1 MDNTSEKIAN
11 EKLMLVDGS
20 GYIFRAYYALPPMNN
35 PDGIPINA
43 VYGFTNMMVKL
54 IEDFNPQDI
63 CVLFDFGR
71 ETFRNEI
78 YSDYKA
84 NRTSPPEDLIPQFE
98 LIKEASKSIGLP
110 TIEMEGFE
118 ADDLI
123 ATFVKK
129 AKAVTS
135 EVVIV
140 SSDKDLMKLVKTD
153 VLMLDPMKNLW
164 IDENKVKEK
173 FGVTPDKVIDVQ
185 ALAGD
190 TSDNIPGIPGIGLK
204 TAADLINEFNNLEDL
219 LTRSNEIKQN
229 KRRENL
235 IEYRDL
241 ALISKKLV
249 TLKDDVPVNKDLDEL
264 KFDFNKNKEIFSD
277 FLQKHSFKRLL
288 EKISD
293 DKDLE
298 KSEKR
303 NNVIEM
309 NNFNKREVNYKLV
322 TTENELKKLLEICN
336 EKSEIAIDCETN
348 SLNFKSGNLV
358 GLSIAFDIG
367 KAVYIPLRHI
377 NNDHDLFENKKNIHF
392 PNQIDFEKAINLIKP
407 ILEDPSILK
416 IGHNIKFDMN
426 VLRQNHNGNIK
437 VFPVDDTMCMSYCI
451 NLGKVQNH
459 KLDTLAQTELDY
471 VTIKYEEV
479 CGKGVNQKTFDLIN
493 PLEALQY
500 AAEDSDVALA
510 LYQNLKSRLISD
522 KKKFVYQK
530 LERELISV
538 LSDIENEG
546 IIVNEQTLN
555 SLSDTLTENI
565 IELEK
570 KIFSITREEFNIG
583 SPKQLGEILFD
594 KLKLEKGKKSKTG
607 AWQTSVTILEDLS
620 NKGHGIADLL
630 LDWRHFSKLKSTYSK
645 ALIEQINIKTKRIH
659 TSYSMV
665 GTSTGRLSSSDPNL
679 QNIPIKTNEGKLIRT
694 AFEAKHNY
702 FLLSMDYS
710 QIELR
715 LIAHIAEEKSMLSA
729 FNDEVDIHLD
739 TASKIFNKSK
749 NEITSELRRSA
760 KAINFGIIYGI
771 SPFGLAKQL
780 KCSNSEAKD
789 FIDSYF
795 LRFPNIRNYMDEIK
809 RKLYADGYVETLFGR
824 RMYINIQKNSNQ
836 NLKLFSE
843 RQAINAPIQGTAA
856 DIIKLAM
863 VKVQNKLK
871 EINSASKILLQVHDE
886 LVFEVN
892 SKDIDEIIPMVK
904 PIMENAHL
912 PVKPLNVKLSVDYGF
927 AKNWADAH

>member
-1 MDNTSEKIAN
+1 MNNTSEKKAS
-11 EKLMLVDGS
+11 EKLILVDGS

-78 YSDYKA
+78 YHDYKA
-84 NRTSPPEDLIPQFE
+84 NRTLPPEDLIPQFD

-129 AKAVTS
+129 AKELNK
-135 EVVIV
+135 EVIIV
-140 SSDKDLMKLVKTD
+140 SSDKDLMQLVDTD

-173 FGVTPDKVIDVQ
+173 FGVTPNKVIDVQ

-190 TSDNIPGIPGIGLK
+190 SSDNIPGVPGIGLK
-204 TAADLINEFNNLEDL
+204 TAADLINEFSNLENL
-219 LTRSNEIKQN
+219 LNRSNEIKQN

-235 IEYRDL
+235 IEFKDL

-249 TLKDDVPVNKDLDEL
+249 TLKNDVPINQDLDEL
-264 KFDFNKNKEIFSD
+264 KFDFNKNKEMFLV
-277 FLQKHSFKRLL
+277 FLQKHSFKRLI
-288 EKISD
+288 EKVSD
-293 DKDLE
+293 GIDLV
-298 KSEKR
+298 KSEVR
-303 NNVIEM
+303 NTIIEIDD
-309 NNFNKREVNYKLV
+309 FNKREINYKLI
-322 TTENELKKLLEICN
+322 TSEIELKKVLEICN

-367 KAVYIPLRHI
+367 VAVYIPLRHI
-377 NNDHDLFENKKNIHF
+377 NDDNDLFENKKNVEF
-392 PNQIDFEKAINLIKP
+392 PNQIQFLKAISLIKP

-426 VLRQNHNGNIK
+426 VLRQNHNGNIN

-459 KLDTLAQTELDY
+459 KLDTLAQTELNY
-471 VTIKYEEV
+471 RTIKYEEL
-479 CGKGVNQKTFDLIN
+479 CGKGVNQKSFDLIN
-493 PLEALQY
+493 PLEALHY

-510 LYQNLKSRLISD
+510 LYKNFKLQLISD
-522 KKKFVYQK
+522 KKNLVYQK

-546 IIVNEQTLN
+546 IIVNEKKLN
-555 SLSDTLTENI
+555 SLSDSLTNNI
-565 IELEK
+565 IQLEK
-570 KIFSITREEFNIG
+570 KIFSITKEEFNIG

-594 KLKLEKGKKSKTG
+594 KLKLENGKKSKTG
-607 AWQTSVTILEDLS
+607 AWQTSVSILEDLS

-645 ALIEQINIKTKRIH
+645 ALIEQINSKTKRIH

-679 QNIPIKTNEGKLIRT
+679 QNIPIKTDEGKLIRT
-694 AFEAKHNY
+694 AFEAKPNY
-702 FLLSMDYS
+702 LLLSMDYS

-715 LIAHIAEEKSMLSA
+715 LIAHIAEERSMLSA
-729 FNDEVDIHLD
+729 FNEGVDIHLD

-749 NEITSELRRSA
+749 NEITSDLRRSA

-780 KCSNSEAKD
+780 KCSNSEAKE

-795 LRFPNIRNYMDEIK
+795 IRFPNIRNYMDETK
-809 RKLYADGYVETLFGR
+809 RKLYSDGYVETLFGR

-863 VKVQNKLK
+863 VKVQNKLR
-871 EINSASKILLQVHDE
+871 EIESDSKILLQVHDE

-892 SKDIDEIIPMVK
+892 SKNIEEIITLVK
-904 PIMENAHL
+904 PLMENAHL
-912 PVKPLNVKLSVDYGF
+912 PLKPLNVKLSVDYGF

>member
-1 MDNTSEKIAN
+1 MNNSPEKKAN
-11 EKLMLVDGS
+11 EKLILVDGS

-35 PDGIPINA
+35 PEGIPINA
-43 VYGFTNMMVKL
+43 VFGFTNMMVKL
-54 IEDFNPQDI
+54 IEDFNPREI

-78 YSDYKA
+78 YADYKA
-84 NRTSPPEDLIPQFE
+84 NRTTPPEDLIPQFD
-98 LIKEASKSIGLP
+98 LIKQASRSIGLP

-123 ATFVKK
+123 ATFVQK
-129 AKAVTS
+129 AKKTNK
-135 EVVIV
+135 EVIIV
-140 SSDKDLMKLVKTD
+140 SSDKDLMQLVAKD
-153 VLMLDPMKNLW
+153 VLMLDPMKNIW

-173 FGVTPDKVIDVQ
+173 FGVSPDKVIDVQ

-190 TSDNIPGIPGIGLK
+190 SSDNIPGVPGIGLK
-204 TAADLINEFNNLEDL
+204 TAADLINEFNSLEDL

-235 IEYRDL
+235 IEFRDL
-241 ALISKKLV
+241 ARISKKLV
-249 TLKDDVPVNKDLDEL
+249 TLKGNVPIDMDLGEL
-264 KFDFNKNKEIFSD
+264 KFDFNKNKEIFSN
-277 FLQKHSFKRLL
+277 FLQKHSFKRLI

-293 DKDLE
+293 GIDLK
-298 KSEKR
+298 KSEER
-303 NNVIEM
+303 ENINEI
-309 NNFNKREVNYKLV
+309 NNFSERKVNYELV
-322 TTENELKKLLEICN
+322 TSENELKKVLEICN

-358 GLSIAFDIG
+358 GLSIAYDIG
-367 KAVYIPLRHI
+367 EAVYIPLRHI
-377 NNDHDLFENKKNIHF
+377 NNDHDLFENKKNDDF
-392 PNQIDFEKAINLIKP
+392 PNQIEFEKAINLIKP

-437 VFPVDDTMCMSYCI
+437 VFPVDDTMCMSYCT

-459 KLDTLAQTELDY
+459 KLDTLAQTELNY
-471 VTIKYEEV
+471 TTIKYEDL

-493 PLEALQY
+493 PLEALNY

-510 LYQNLKSRLISD
+510 LYQNLKLRLMSD
-522 KKKFVYQK
+522 KKNFVYQK

-546 IIVNEQTLN
+546 IIVNEKTLN
-555 SLSDTLTENI
+555 SLSETLTKNI
-565 IELEK
+565 IKLEK
-570 KIFSITREEFNIG
+570 KIFSITKEEFNIG

-594 KLKLEKGKKSKTG
+594 KLKLDKGKKSKTG
-607 AWQTSVTILEDLS
+607 AWQTSVSILEDLS
-620 NKGHGIADLL
+620 NKGHEIADLL

-645 ALIEQINIKTKRIH
+645 ALIEQININTKRIH

-694 AFEAKHNY
+694 AFESKPNY

-715 LIAHIAEEKSMLSA
+715 LIAHIAKESSMLSA
-729 FNDEVDIHLD
+729 FNDGVDIHLD
-739 TASKIFNKSK
+739 TASKIFNKNK
-749 NEITSELRRSA
+749 NEITSDLRRSA

-780 KCSNSEAKD
+780 NCSNSEAKE

-809 RKLYADGYVETLFGR
+809 RKLYSDGYVETLFGR
-824 RMYINIQKNSNQ
+824 RMHINIQKNSNQ

-871 EINSASKILLQVHDE
+871 EINSDSKILLQVHDE

-892 SKDIDEIIPMVK
+892 SKEIDEIITIVK